1 MPSDVYLN
9 RHELALEKSQQV
21 THEEALLYGECLT
34 DEALAS
40 DELLTEEDEQL
51 ILECLTMVA
60 DVAGIVDPTGASD
73 VVGAGLS
80 LASGDYVGAGLSV
93 ISVFPYVG
101 DLAKLGKVGK
111 WVEAVAKI
119 VRRAGESP
127 TFFKYIRKPLEQLYA
142 ALSALP
148 EGMMGELDEL
158 RALIKKFFD
167 EQGLKLG
174 TDAVEWSWKS
184 FYRFSKDET
193 ENFTYK
199 IAEGRLVPPSIV
211 QKHYNPA
218 ARSELSSGTKEH
230 AGHII
235 GRRFGGPEVEENL
248 FLQDPTM
255 NVGEWKAL
263 ENEWARLL
271 EEGTGVEVEIRVVF
285 PKNNPSIPAG
295 RASGLVAKWK
305 KILPSGIEEEYTNYF
320 LNPIKSG
327 AKGAQGAA
335 TSVGEDHTAE
345 IIQLYE

>member
-1 MPSDVYLN
+1 MPSDMYLN
-9 RHELALEKSQQV
+9 RHELALEKSQLV
-21 THEEALLYGECLT
+21 THDEALYAECLT
-34 DEALAS
+34 DEPLAN

-51 ILECLTMVA
+51 ILECLTVVA

-80 LASGDYVGAGLSV
+80 LASGDYVGATLSA
-93 ISVFPYVG
+93 ISIFPYAG

-111 WVEAVAKI
+111 WVEVVVKI
-119 VRRAGESP
+119 VKRAGESP
-127 TFFKYIRKPLEQLYA
+127 TFFKYVREPLEQLYSV
-142 ALSALP
+142 LSAIPDGL
-148 EGMMGELDEL
+148 MSELDEL
-158 RALIKKFFD
+158 KAIIKKFFD
-167 EQGLKLG
+167 EQGIKLG

-199 IAEGRLVPPSIV
+199 IAEGRLVPPSLA
-211 QKHYNPA
+211 QKHYNAA
-218 ARSELSSGTKEH
+218 ARSELSEGTKEH

-235 GRRFGGPEVEENL
+235 GRRFGGPEIEDNL

-271 EEGTGVEVEIRVVF
+271 EDGTGVEVNIRVVF
-285 PKNNPSIPAG
+285 PKNNPDIPAG

-305 KILPSGIEEEYTNYF
+305 KILPDGTEEEFTHYF
-320 LNPIKSG
+320 LNPMKSG
-327 AKGAQGAA
+327 AKKAQDA
-335 TSVGEDHTAE
+335 TTSLGEDHTAE
-345 IIQLYE
+345 IIKLYE